1 MDSLTSKTM
10 LQIYDQLPEGLLQRD
25 ANRLHEVLS
34 GPSLIHV
41 AGQKPDTLFVS
52 VLLHGNETTGW
63 EAVRELLHKYEKQP
77 LPRSMCLFIGN
88 VAAAR
93 YGQRHL
99 AEQPDYNRI
108 WKSDGDLPEHNLA
121 RQVIEYVSKLELFA
135 AVDIHNNTG
144 KNPHYACVNRLDQSY
159 LHLATLF
166 GRTVVYFIKPDTVLS
181 MAMAPLCPAVT
192 VECGQPGMP
201 QGTSHMLDYL
211 DACLHLSEFP
221 QHPVTP
227 QDLDLFHTVATV
239 KLPPEVG
246 VGFGDEGVDVT
257 LLPDIDRFNFNEL
270 PAGTAF
276 GQVSTSGMQPFIVR
290 DEQNRDVTARFFEIN
305 GHWIQ
310 TRTPVMPSML
320 TLDLE
325 IIKQDCLCY
334 LMERFPLG

>member
-1 MDSLTSKTM
+1 M
-10 LQIYDQLPEGLLQRD
+10 LHIYDHIPNGLLERD
-25 ANRLHEVLS
+25 ATRLYEILP
-34 GPSLIHV
+34 GPSLIYLS
-41 AGQKPDTLFVS
+41 GQKSETLFIS

-63 EAVRELLHKYEKQP
+63 EAARELLNKYDKQP
-77 LPRSMCLFIGN
+77 LPRSVCLFIGN

-93 YGQRHL
+93 KGQRHL
-99 AEQPDYNRI
+99 ADQPDYNRI
-108 WKSDGDLPEHNLA
+108 WKADGDSPEHNMA
-121 RQVIEYVSKLELFA
+121 RHVIEEVSKLELFA
-135 AVDIHNNTG
+135 SVDIHNNTG
-144 KNPHYACVNRLDQSY
+144 KNPHYACVNRLDQPY

-166 GRTVVYFIKPDTVLS
+166 GRTVVYFIKPDTVMS

-201 QGTSHMLDYL
+201 QGTRHVLDYL

-221 QHPVTP
+221 THPVTP
-227 QDLDLFHTVATV
+227 HDLDLFHTVATV
-239 KLPPEVG
+239 KVPPELD
-246 VGFGDEGVDVT
+246 VGFGNESVDIS

-276 GQVSTSGMQPFIVR
+276 GQVGSAGMQPFTVS

>member
-1 MDSLTSKTM
+1 MSLLHTFDD
-10 LQIYDQLPEGLLQRD
+10 IPDGLLERE
-25 ANRLHEVLS
+25 ASRLHEVLP
-34 GPSLIHV
+34 GPSLIHLV
-41 AGQKPDTLFVS
+41 GQKSETVFIS

-63 EAVRELLHKYEKQP
+63 EAARALLKKYSQQA
-77 LPRSMCLFIGN
+77 LPRSVCLFIGN
-88 VAAAR
+88 IAAAKH
-93 YGQRHL
+93 GQRHL
-99 AEQPDYNRI
+99 ADQPDYNRI
-108 WKSDGDLPEHNLA
+108 WKGDGDSPEQQMA
-121 RQVIEYVSKLELFA
+121 REVIEEVAKLELFA
-135 AVDIHNNTG
+135 SVDIHNNTG
-144 KNPHYACVNRLDQSY
+144 KNPHYACVNRLEQSY

-166 GRTVVYFIKPDTVLS
+166 GRTVVYFIKPDTVMS

-192 VECGQPGMP
+192 VECGQPGMVE
-201 QGTSHMLDYL
+201 GTRHVLDYL

-227 QDLDLFHTVATV
+227 HDLDLFHTVATV
-239 KLPPEVG
+239 KIPAELG
-246 VGFGDEGVDVT
+246 VGFSNENDDIC

-276 GQVSTSGMQPFIVR
+276 GQVRTPGVQAFDVR
-290 DEQNRDVTARFFEIN
+290 DEQNRDVSARFFETN

-320 TLDLE
+320 TLDLD

>member
-1 MDSLTSKTM
+1 MEDITTKTM
-10 LQIYDQLPEGLLQRD
+10 LQIYDQLPTGLLARD
-25 ANRLHEVLS
+25 ASRLHEVLT
-34 GPSLIHV
+34 GPTLIHL
-41 AGQKPDTLFVS
+41 AGQKPETLFVS

-63 EAVRELLHKYEKQP
+63 EATRQLLSRYTDKT
-77 LPRSMCLFIGN
+77 LPRSLCLLIGN

-99 AEQPDYNRI
+99 DDQPDYNRI
-108 WKSDGDLPEHNLA
+108 WKNDADSPEHRMA
-121 RQVIEYVSKLELFA
+121 QQIIQEVSQLDLFA

-166 GRTVVYFIKPDTVLS
+166 GRTVVYFLKPDTVMS

-201 QGTSHMLDYL
+201 QGVTHVLDYL
-211 DACLHLSEFP
+211 EACLHLSEFP
-221 QHPVTP
+221 AHPVTP
-227 QDLDLFHTVATV
+227 QDMDLFHTVATV
-239 KLPPEVG
+239 KVSPELA
-246 VGFGDEGVDVT
+246 VGFGNDNDDIS

-276 GQVSTSGMQPFIVR
+276 GQVRSTGMQPFTVR

-305 GHWIQ
+305 RRWIQ

-320 TLDLE
+320 TRDLD

>member
-1 MDSLTSKTM
+1 LH
-10 LQIYDQLPEGLLQRD
+10 IYDQMPNGLLERD
-25 ANRLHEVLS
+25 ATRLHEILP
-34 GPSLIHV
+34 GPSLIHQ
-41 AGQKPDTLFVS
+41 AGQKSETLFIS

-63 EAVRELLHKYEKQP
+63 EATRELLTKYDKQP
-77 LPRSMCLFIGN
+77 LARSICLFIGN

-93 YGQRHL
+93 HGQRHL

-108 WKSDGDLPEHNLA
+108 WKGDGDSPEHQLA
-121 RQVIEYVSKLELFA
+121 RQVIEEVSKLELFA

-166 GRTVVYFIKPDTVLS
+166 GRTVVYFIKPDTVMS

-201 QGTSHMLDYL
+201 QGTMHMLDYL

-227 QDLDLFHTVATV
+227 HDLDLFHTVATV
-239 KLPPEVG
+239 KVSPELD
-246 VGFGDEGVDVT
+246 VGFGNESVDIS

-276 GQVSTSGMQPFIVR
+276 GQVGSAGMQPFTVS

-305 GHWIQ
+305 GRWIQ

>member
-1 MDSLTSKTM
+1 MDDITAKTM
-10 LQIYDQLPEGLLQRD
+10 LQTYDQLPKGLLERD
-25 ANRLHEVLS
+25 ATRLHEVLS
-34 GPSLIHV
+34 GPTLIHL
-41 AGQKPDTLFVS
+41 AGQKPETLFVS
-52 VLLHGNETTGW
+52 VLLHGNESTGW
-63 EAVRELLHKYEKQP
+63 EAARQLLNKYNHKT
-77 LPRSMCLFIGN
+77 LPRSLCLFIGN
-88 VAAAR
+88 VVAAR
-93 YGQRHL
+93 QGQRHL
-99 AEQPDYNRI
+99 ADQPDYNRI
-108 WKSDGDLPEHNLA
+108 WKNDGDSPEYRMA
-121 RQVIEYVSKLELFA
+121 QQVIQEVSKLNLFA

-144 KNPHYACVNRLDQSY
+144 KNPHYACINRLDQSY

-166 GRTVVYFIKPDTVLS
+166 GRTVVYFIKPDTVMS

-201 QGTSHMLDYL
+201 QGVVHVLDYL

-221 QHPVTP
+221 VHPVTP
-227 QDLDLFHTVATV
+227 HDLDLFHTVATV
-239 KLPPEVG
+239 NVSPELN
-246 VGFGDEGVDVT
+246 VGFGNDNDDIS

-276 GQVSTSGMQPFIVR
+276 GQVRSPGMQPFTVR

-310 TRTPVMPSML
+310 TRAPVMPSML

-325 IIKQDCLCY
+325 IIKQDCFCY

>member
-1 MDSLTSKTM
+1 MDNLANKTM
-10 LQIYDQLPEGLLQRD
+10 LRIYEQLPEGLLQRD
-25 ANRLHEVLS
+25 ATHLHEILS
-34 GPSLIHV
+34 GPSLIHL
-41 AGQKPDTLFVS
+41 AGEKSDTLFVS

-63 EAVRELLHKYEKQP
+63 EAVRELLKKFEARP

-88 VAAAR
+88 VAAAH

-99 AEQPDYNRI
+99 DDQPDYNRI
-108 WKSDGDLPEHNLA
+108 WKGDGDSAEEQMA
-121 RQVIEYVSKLELFA
+121 QQVIEHVSKLELFA

-166 GRTVVYFIKPDTVLS
+166 GRTVVYFIKPDTVMS

-201 QGTSHMLDYL
+201 QGTSHVLDYL
-211 DACLHLSEFP
+211 DACLHLSDFP
-221 QHPVTP
+221 KHPVIP
-227 QDLDLFHTVATV
+227 HDIDLFHTVATV
-239 KLPPEVG
+239 KVPAGLDV
-246 VGFGDEGVDVT
+246 VFGNEGADIS
-257 LLPDIDRFNFNEL
+257 LLPDIDRFNFTEL

-276 GQVSTSGMQPFIVR
+276 GQVSTVGLQPFTVR

>member
-1 MDSLTSKTM
+1 MDNLTAKTM
-10 LQIYDQLPEGLLQRD
+10 LHIYDQLPEGLLQRD
-25 ANRLHEVLS
+25 ATRLHEVLS
-34 GPSLIHV
+34 GPSLIHLP
-41 AGQKPDTLFVS
+41 GKKSDTLFVS

-63 EAVRELLHKYEKQP
+63 EAIRELLLKNGEQP
-77 LPRSMCLFIGN
+77 LPRSVCLFIGN

-93 YGQRHL
+93 HGQRHL

-108 WKSDGDLPEHNLA
+108 WKGDEDSAEHRMA
-121 RQVIEYVSKLELFA
+121 RQVIEHVSNLDLFA

-166 GRTVVYFIKPDTVLS
+166 GRTVVYFLKPDTVMS

-221 QHPVTP
+221 QQPVTP
-227 QDLDLFHTVATV
+227 HDIDLFHTVATV
-239 KLPPEVG
+239 KVPPELE
-246 VGFGDEGVDVT
+246 VGFGHESHDIS

-276 GQVSTSGMQPFIVR
+276 GQVSTVGTQPFMVR

>member
-1 MDSLTSKTM
+1 MDNLANKTM
-10 LQIYDQLPEGLLQRD
+10 LRIYEQLPEGLLQRD
-25 ANRLHEVLS
+25 AAHLHEILS
-34 GPSLIHV
+34 GPSLIHL
-41 AGQKPDTLFVS
+41 AGEKSDTLFVS

-63 EAVRELLHKYEKQP
+63 EAVRELLKKFEARP

-88 VAAAR
+88 VAAAH

-99 AEQPDYNRI
+99 DDQPDYNRI
-108 WKSDGDLPEHNLA
+108 WKGDGDSAEEQMA
-121 RQVIEYVSKLELFA
+121 QQVIEHVSKLELFA

-166 GRTVVYFIKPDTVLS
+166 GRTVVYFIKPDTVMS

-201 QGTSHMLDYL
+201 QGTSHVLDYL
-211 DACLHLSEFP
+211 DACLHLSDFP
-221 QHPVTP
+221 KHPVTP
-227 QDLDLFHTVATV
+227 HDIDLFHTVATV
-239 KLPPEVG
+239 KVPAGLDV
-246 VGFGDEGVDVT
+246 VFGNEGADIS
-257 LLPDIDRFNFNEL
+257 LLPDIDRFNFTEL

-276 GQVSTSGMQPFIVR
+276 GQVSAVGLQPFTVR

-325 IIKQDCLCY
+325 IIKQDCFCY